1 MSANDY
7 LKEILRKYDKN
18 HTYNQYE
25 ENAFNCLKNIISEWF
40 NNSGSVNSAY
50 SYYYKQ
56 RFIHSLNLFT
66 SNFKFYPRPWIW

>member
-25 ENAFNCLKNIISEWF
+25 ENAFNRLKNIISEWF

-50 SYYYKQ
+50 SYYYKPTMEVQ
-56 RFIHSLNLFT
+56 KSGSRA
-66 SNFKFYPRPWIW
+66 KGRQ

>member
-25 ENAFNCLKNIISEWF
+25 ENALT
-40 NNSGSVNSAY
+40 A
-50 SYYYKQ
+50 
-56 RFIHSLNLFT
+56 
-66 SNFKFYPRPWIW
+66 